1 MCGIAGIFNYRSGLL
16 RPVDGDVLRRMCGL
30 MKHRGPDDEGYYLSR
45 DSSVGLGMR
54 RLAIID
60 LSTGRQPIHN
70 EDESIWLV
78 LNGEI
83 YNFKELRKELESR
96 GHRFYTNTDTETI
109 VHLYEDYGT
118 GCVGKL
124 RGMFAFALWDE
135 REKKLFIARDRIGKK
150 PLYYTTLKNGSF
162 IFASEIKALLPALS
176 SEKPDISYRA
186 IDLYLTYQYIP
197 SPYTI
202 FEGVNSLAPAHTLV
216 VSREHPDVKTERYW
230 DVDFRRKTKD
240 MSFGD
245 ACRKTR
251 EILQEATEL
260 RMVADVP
267 LGAFLSGG
275 HDSSIVVGLMSRI
288 STRPVKTFSIG
299 FEEEDFSEL
308 PYARLAAKHFGTE
321 HNEFVV
327 RPNFIELLPGIVRHY
342 GQPFADSSALPSYV
356 VSRETR
362 RYVTVALNGDGG
374 DETFGGY
381 LRYKAMK
388 GSLYLSWI
396 FSLLGRDIT
405 RWISELIPHTETT
418 RGRNIF
424 RYISR
429 AVSALA
435 EPPEMRHIYWH
446 CIFNAE
452 ARRGLYTS
460 GMKDN
465 LIKVYLS
472 DKTQCELTALSYN
485 YLKDIFCRADAAP
498 DILDREFYTDIM
510 TYLPECLLVKMDIAS
525 MANSLEARSPF
536 LDHKVIE
543 FSASLPSSWKIRGLN
558 TKYILKKTFK
568 DFLPPEII
576 NRPKQGFGIPVGK
589 WFRTSW
595 KNYFREVV
603 ISPRAV
609 QRGYFD
615 KGYLEKIFNEHV
627 SGVRD
632 HGYRMW
638 SLLVLELWHRIYIDG
653 GEL

>member
-1 MCGIAGIFNYRSGLL
+1 MCGIAGIFNYRLGL

-83 YNFKELRKELESR
+83 YNFKELRKDLESR

-135 REKKLFIARDRIGKK
+135 REKKLFIARDRVGKK

-162 IFASEIKALLPALS
+162 IFASEIRALLPALS

-216 VSREHPDVKTERYW
+216 VSRERPDVKTERYW

-251 EILQEATEL
+251 EILQEATGL

-327 RPNFIELLPGIVRHY
+327 RPNFIELLPEIVRHY

-381 LRYKAMK
+381 LRYKALHL
-388 GSLYLSWI
+388 SRYLSWFFYI
-396 FSLLGRDIT
+396 IGRKN
-405 RWISELIPHTETT
+405 SERLSSAVPF
-418 RGRNIF
+418 RDKKYF
-424 RYISR
+424 RYLSRLISGL
-429 AVSALA
+429 ALA
-435 EPPEMRHIYWH
+435 PAEKNISWH
-446 CIFNAE
+446 CIFPDE
-452 ARRGLYTS
+452 MRYKLYS
-460 GMKDN
+460 GEMSEHIADESGRMIAYDY
-465 LIKVYLS
+465 LIKMFES
-472 DKTQCELTALSYN
+472 
-485 YLKDIFCRADAAP
+485 RANATDM
-498 DILDREFYTDIM
+498 LDRAFYTDLM

-543 FSASLPSSWKIRGLN
+543 FSASLPSSWKICGLS

-595 KNYFREVV
+595 KDYFREVV

-653 GEL
+653 RGNF